1 MARPNQEAV
10 ETFVSIT
17 GLTEAVALQKL
28 EEHGGNLNEAV
39 NAHFSEGDRNL
50 TTGSRNSSAV
60 FPQDDFMDID
70 DQHDAG
76 IPRIPSLLPALAA
89 NVNPF
94 SLLDPTIGRGIFGTR
109 FDSTIEAPF
118 VTHPREVREIPIEVK
133 DGSQSTPQAGHV
145 PSIEDVTGTVD
156 AHGPDIHGTVIIDDE
171 DDDDIPPAQI
181 AHQDEQTQKILADTS
196 LNSSV
201 RPSAPESENLP
212 DYSNDIEEEM
222 IRAAIE
228 ASKQEAEENYRNH
241 KLDRQITAEQEKALR
256 VHGGDSGSP
265 TAGPSK
271 SSEAGLGEVTSNGR
285 SSAPASTSVVM
296 GSDDC
301 SPDWKVQF
309 YVSPYVRTRSML
321 RELRRYFLKKRI
333 IGVRKESR
341 AGSLSFHDEAEDV
354 EEQPLVRNRSR
365 HMSSGSTGL
374 GKDVE
379 LAEASTLPSTATVT
393 ATQDSSN
400 PHHNGNSFPD
410 EWGGISSEE
419 HDEAVML
426 EAAMFGG
433 IPEGTGYHYGYAPH
447 EFMQNRGFNP
457 RPQYRPPSPS
467 LAAQRLIREQQDDEY
482 LASLQAD
489 REKELKAMEE
499 AEAAREEE
507 RQRAEDSRRKL
518 QEEQELETKL
528 AAKEVSL
535 PPEPSSDDDN
545 AVNLMVKMP
554 DGNRRGRRFLRSDRL
569 QVKWPVKK
577 YAFPRFLLVHNNAN
591 ASANFQSLFD
601 YIDIGR
607 VVKPGSYRLVRPYP
621 RRAFSDGESA
631 ATLDELGL
639 TNKQEA
645 LFLEL
650 I

>member
-17 GLTEAVALQKL
+17 GLPEAIALQKL

-50 TTGSRNSSAV
+50 MTGSHNSSTA

-70 DQHDAG
+70 DQHDAE
-76 IPRIPSLLPALAA
+76 IHRPPSFPVSAA
-89 NVNPF
+89 NLNPF
-94 SLLDPTIGRGIFGTR
+94 SLLDSTIGRGIFGTHL
-109 FDSTIEAPF
+109 DSTVQAPF

-133 DGSQSTPQAGHV
+133 DGNQSTSQAGHV
-145 PSIEDVTGTVD
+145 PTIEDVTGIE
-156 AHGPDIHGTVIIDDE
+156 AHGPDIHGTVIINDE
-171 DDDDIPPAQI
+171 DDDDTLPAQV
-181 AHQDEQTQKILADTS
+181 AHQDEQRHKILADTS
-196 LNSSV
+196 LGSSA

-212 DYSNDIEEEM
+212 DSSNDIEEEM
-222 IRAAIE
+222 LRAAIE
-228 ASKQEAEENYRNH
+228 ASKREAEENYRNH
-241 KLDRQITAEQEKALR
+241 KLGGQIDSNESGPQSKQSYLEDPELAHAVSLSLKTAEQEKAWR
-256 VHGGDSGSP
+256 VHGGDFEP
-265 TAGPSK
+265 QTVGPSK
-271 SSEAGLGEVTSNGR
+271 SLEVGLGEVASNGR
-285 SSAPASTSVVM
+285 L
-296 GSDDC
+296 
-301 SPDWKVQF
+301 Q
-309 YVSPYVRTRSML
+309 
-321 RELRRYFLKKRI
+321 
-333 IGVRKESR
+333 
-341 AGSLSFHDEAEDV
+341 AGNLSFHDEAEDV

-379 LAEASTLPSTATVT
+379 FGEASALPSTTT
-393 ATQDSSN
+393 LDSSN
-400 PHHNGNSFPD
+400 PDHNGNSFPSD

-433 IPEGTGYHYGYAPH
+433 IPEGSGYHYAYAPH
-447 EFMQNRGFNP
+447 EFMQNRGSNP
-457 RPQYRPPSPS
+457 RPSYRPPSPS

-507 RQRAEDSRRKL
+507 RQRAEESRRKL

-528 AAKEVSL
+528 AAKEASL
-535 PPEPSSDDDN
+535 PPEPSADDDN

-569 QVKWPVKK
+569 Q
-577 YAFPRFLLVHNNAN
+577 
-591 ASANFQSLFD
+591 SLFD
-601 YIDIGR
+601 FIDIGR
-607 VVKPGSYRLVRPYP
+607 MVKPGSYRLVRPYP
-621 RRAFSDGESA
+621 RRAFSDGEST
-631 ATLDELGL
+631 ATLVELGL

>member
-17 GLTEAVALQKL
+17 GLPDAVALQKL

-39 NAHFSEGDRNL
+39 NAHFNEGDRNL
-50 TTGSRNSSAV
+50 ISSSRDSSTA

-70 DQHDAG
+70 NQLDAE
-76 IPRIPSLLPALAA
+76 IHRPPSFPASAA
-89 NVNPF
+89 NLNPF
-94 SLLDPTIGRGIFGTR
+94 SLLDPTIERGIFGTHL
-109 FDSTIEAPF
+109 DSTVQAPF

-133 DGSQSTPQAGHV
+133 DGNQSTPQAGPV
-145 PSIEDVTGTVD
+145 PTIEDVTGTVE
-156 AHGPDIHGTVIIDDE
+156 ARGPDIHGTVIINDDE
-171 DDDDIPPAQI
+171 DDDNTPPAPI
-181 AHQDEQTQKILADTS
+181 AQQDEQRNKILADSS
-196 LNSSV
+196 LNSSA

-241 KLDRQITAEQEKALR
+241 KLGREIDSSDSGPQPRQSYLEDPELAHAVSLSLKTAEQEKAWR
-256 VHGGDSGSP
+256 VQGEDLEAP

-271 SSEAGLGEVTSNGR
+271 SSEAELGKAASNGR
-285 SSAPASTSVVM
+285 L
-296 GSDDC
+296 
-301 SPDWKVQF
+301 Q
-309 YVSPYVRTRSML
+309 
-321 RELRRYFLKKRI
+321 
-333 IGVRKESR
+333 
-341 AGSLSFHDEAEDV
+341 AGSLSFHEEAEDV

-365 HMSSGSTGL
+365 HTLAGPTRL
-374 GKDVE
+374 GEDVDTI
-379 LAEASTLPSTATVT
+379 EASTMPSA
-393 ATQDSSN
+393 AAQDCSN
-400 PHHNGNSFPD
+400 PHHNGNSFPSD

-433 IPEGTGYHYGYAPH
+433 IPEGSGYHHAYAPH

-457 RPQYRPPSPS
+457 QPTYRPPSPS

-499 AEAAREEE
+499 ALAAREEE
-507 RQRAEDSRRKL
+507 RRREEESRRIL
-518 QEEQELETKL
+518 QEKQELETQL
-528 AAKEVSL
+528 AAKESSL
-535 PPEPSSDDDN
+535 PPEPSSDDDT
-545 AVNLMVKMP
+545 AVTLLVKMP
-554 DGNRRGRRFLRSDRL
+554 DGTRRGRRFLRSDKL
-569 QVKWPVKK
+569 
-577 YAFPRFLLVHNNAN
+577 
-591 ASANFQSLFD
+591 QSLFD
-601 YIDIGR
+601 FIDIGR

>member
-241 KLDRQITAEQEKALR
+241 KLDRQIDLSESGSQPRQSYLEDPELAHAVSLSLKTAEQEKALR

-285 SSAPASTSVVM
+285 L
-296 GSDDC
+296 
-301 SPDWKVQF
+301 Q
-309 YVSPYVRTRSML
+309 
-321 RELRRYFLKKRI
+321 
-333 IGVRKESR
+333 

-467 LAAQRLIREQQDDEY
+467 LAAQRLIREQQ
-482 LASLQAD
+482 
-489 REKELKAMEE
+489 
-499 AEAAREEE
+499 
-507 RQRAEDSRRKL
+507 
-518 QEEQELETKL
+518 
-528 AAKEVSL
+528 V
-535 PPEPSSDDDN
+535 
-545 AVNLMVKMP
+545 
-554 DGNRRGRRFLRSDRL
+554 
-569 QVKWPVKK
+569 
-577 YAFPRFLLVHNNAN
+577 
-591 ASANFQSLFD
+591 
-601 YIDIGR
+601 
-607 VVKPGSYRLVRPYP
+607 
-621 RRAFSDGESA
+621 
-631 ATLDELGL
+631 
-639 TNKQEA
+639 
-645 LFLEL
+645 
-650 I
+650 

>member
-241 KLDRQITAEQEKALR
+241 KLDRQIDLSESGSQPRQSYLEDPELAHAVSLSLKTAEQEKALR

-285 SSAPASTSVVM
+285 L
-296 GSDDC
+296 
-301 SPDWKVQF
+301 Q
-309 YVSPYVRTRSML
+309 
-321 RELRRYFLKKRI
+321 
-333 IGVRKESR
+333 

-518 QEEQELETKL
+518 QEEQVELETKL

-569 QVKWPVKK
+569 
-577 YAFPRFLLVHNNAN
+577 
-591 ASANFQSLFD
+591 QSLFD

>member
-241 KLDRQITAEQEKALR
+241 KLDRQIDLSESGSQPRQSYLEDPELAHAVSLSLKTAEQEKALR

-285 SSAPASTSVVM
+285 L
-296 GSDDC
+296 
-301 SPDWKVQF
+301 Q
-309 YVSPYVRTRSML
+309 
-321 RELRRYFLKKRI
+321 
-333 IGVRKESR
+333 

-569 QVKWPVKK
+569 Q
-577 YAFPRFLLVHNNAN
+577 
-591 ASANFQSLFD
+591 SLFD

>member
-50 TTGSRNSSAV
+50 TTGSAV

-241 KLDRQITAEQEKALR
+241 KLDRQIDLSESGSQPRQSYLEDPELAHAVSLSLKTAEQEKALR

-285 SSAPASTSVVM
+285 L
-296 GSDDC
+296 
-301 SPDWKVQF
+301 Q
-309 YVSPYVRTRSML
+309 
-321 RELRRYFLKKRI
+321 
-333 IGVRKESR
+333 

-569 QVKWPVKK
+569 Q
-577 YAFPRFLLVHNNAN
+577 
-591 ASANFQSLFD
+591 SLFD

>member
-222 IRAAIE
+222 IP
-228 ASKQEAEENYRNH
+228 
-241 KLDRQITAEQEKALR
+241 EQEKALR

-285 SSAPASTSVVM
+285 L
-296 GSDDC
+296 
-301 SPDWKVQF
+301 Q
-309 YVSPYVRTRSML
+309 
-321 RELRRYFLKKRI
+321 
-333 IGVRKESR
+333 

>member
-28 EEHGGNLNEAV
+28 EHGGNLNEAV

-241 KLDRQITAEQEKALR
+241 KLDRQIDLSESGSQPRQSYLEDPELAHAVSLSLKTAEQEKALR

-285 SSAPASTSVVM
+285 L
-296 GSDDC
+296 
-301 SPDWKVQF
+301 Q
-309 YVSPYVRTRSML
+309 
-321 RELRRYFLKKRI
+321 
-333 IGVRKESR
+333 

-569 QVKWPVKK
+569 Q
-577 YAFPRFLLVHNNAN
+577 
-591 ASANFQSLFD
+591 SLFD

>member
-241 KLDRQITAEQEKALR
+241 KLDRQIDLSESGSQPRQSYLEDPELAHAVSLSLKTAEQEKALR

-285 SSAPASTSVVM
+285 L
-296 GSDDC
+296 
-301 SPDWKVQF
+301 Q
-309 YVSPYVRTRSML
+309 
-321 RELRRYFLKKRI
+321 
-333 IGVRKESR
+333 

-569 QVKWPVKK
+569 QAVTDW
-577 YAFPRFLLVHNNAN
+577 
-591 ASANFQSLFD
+591 
-601 YIDIGR
+601 
-607 VVKPGSYRLVRPYP
+607 
-621 RRAFSDGESA
+621 
-631 ATLDELGL
+631 
-639 TNKQEA
+639 
-645 LFLEL
+645 
-650 I
+650 

>member
-241 KLDRQITAEQEKALR
+241 KLDRQIDLSESGSQPRQSYLEDPELAHAVSLSLKTAEQEKALR

-285 SSAPASTSVVM
+285 L
-296 GSDDC
+296 
-301 SPDWKVQF
+301 Q
-309 YVSPYVRTRSML
+309 
-321 RELRRYFLKKRI
+321 
-333 IGVRKESR
+333 

-569 QVKWPVKK
+569 Q
-577 YAFPRFLLVHNNAN
+577 
-591 ASANFQSLFD
+591 SLFD

-607 VVKPGSYRLVRPYP
+607 VVKPGSYRLVRDLI
-621 RRAFSDGESA
+621 AFQSYYSCS
-631 ATLDELGL
+631 
-639 TNKQEA
+639 
-645 LFLEL
+645 
-650 I
+650 